1 MNQPQEEEII
11 PATQVATQVQEEEST
26 NSRQISQ
33 SSPKNLFIQ
42 LIRTIMNA
50 VTTIFGIGVG
60 VGMVLGDAF
69 KENRHGLQENNESQA
84 SRDDRNRFH
93 QRGVGPGSRS
103 EEARSISQSQRR
115 SVLPAQ

>member
-11 PATQVATQVQEEEST
+11 PATQVQEEEEST
-26 NSRQISQ
+26 NSRHISQ
-33 SSPKNLFIQ
+33 SSPKKLFIQ
-42 LIRTIMNA
+42 LLRTIMNA

-84 SRDDRNRFH
+84 SREDRSRFH
-93 QRGVGPGSRS
+93 QRGVGSGSRS

-115 SVLPAQ
+115 SMLPPQ

>member
-11 PATQVATQVQEEEST
+11 PATQVQEEEEEST

-33 SSPKNLFIQ
+33 SSPKKLFIQ
-42 LIRTIMNA
+42 LVRAIMNA

-84 SRDDRNRFH
+84 SREDRNRFH
-93 QRGVGPGSRS
+93 QRGVGSGSRS

-115 SVLPAQ
+115 SMLPPQ